1 MKNDLHEE
9 AFLMLLQY
17 SFTRDDSLLE
27 KIGKNRIALK
37 MLFKCFDLCLG
48 LSLTTN
54 IFEQGEQYGQ
64 KH

>member
-9 AFLMLLQY
+9 AFLMLMRY
-17 SFTRDDSLLE
+17 SFT
-27 KIGKNRIALK
+27 
-37 MLFKCFDLCLG
+37 LCLG